1 MRFWLVIDVLEALL
15 ATLHM
20 AALHMAVL
28 HMAVLHMA
36 VFINGAS
43 SMGP

>member
-20 AALHMAVL
+20 AALHMAV
-28 HMAVLHMA
+28 
-36 VFINGAS
+36 FINGAS

>member
-28 HMAVLHMA
+28 HMAV
-36 VFINGAS
+36 FINGAS
-43 SMGP
+43 TMGP